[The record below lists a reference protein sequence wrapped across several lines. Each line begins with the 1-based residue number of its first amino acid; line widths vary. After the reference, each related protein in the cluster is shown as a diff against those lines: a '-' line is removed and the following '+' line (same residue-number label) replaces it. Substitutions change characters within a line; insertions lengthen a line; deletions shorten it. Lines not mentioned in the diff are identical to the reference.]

1 MMTFLPNHLSCMSP
15 CNLKSSLH
23 TESRRNARK
32 AFLAL
37 SSSKNDED
45 QDQSSDKP
53 SLDQAA
59 VGSLEEMRISE
70 NTPVSRISV
79 IWFIACILVWF
90 INYVTAS
97 VSTFFSYFF
106 VTFRYKSMVL
116 GICSPNFN
124 QLIMMAILLS
134 LYSVGF

>member
-1 MMTFLPNHLSCMSP
+1 MSP

-59 VGSLEEMRISE
+59 VGSLEEMRISG
-70 NTPVSRISV
+70 NTPVSRFSV
-79 IWFIACILVWF
+79 I
-90 INYVTAS
+90 
-97 VSTFFSYFF
+97 
-106 VTFRYKSMVL
+106 
-116 GICSPNFN
+116 
-124 QLIMMAILLS
+124 
-134 LYSVGF
+134 

>member
-1 MMTFLPNHLSCMSP
+1 MMTFLPNHVRCMSP

-59 VGSLEEMRISE
+59 VGSLEEMRISG

-79 IWFIACILVWF
+79 I
-90 INYVTAS
+90 
-97 VSTFFSYFF
+97 
-106 VTFRYKSMVL
+106 
-116 GICSPNFN
+116 
-124 QLIMMAILLS
+124 
-134 LYSVGF
+134 